1 MRGEIRATIILD
13 DYGFGV
19 PAALFTPQIKAL
31 GSSQFPVS
39 CWTICV
45 HRHWL
50 IDLDGNGMG
59 DPEVSSLGK
68 AQGLE
73 AS

>member
-1 MRGEIRATIILD
+1 M
-13 DYGFGV
+13 
-19 PAALFTPQIKAL
+19 
-31 GSSQFPVS
+31 
-39 CWTICV
+39 

-59 DPEVSSLGK
+59 DPEVSSLGE